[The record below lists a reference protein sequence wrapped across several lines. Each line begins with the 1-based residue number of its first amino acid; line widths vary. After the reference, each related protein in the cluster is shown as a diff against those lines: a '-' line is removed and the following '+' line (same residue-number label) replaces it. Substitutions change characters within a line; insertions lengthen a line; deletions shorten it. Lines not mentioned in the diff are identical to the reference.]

1 MHQIVL
7 VLLSLLLSTA
17 AAAGSN
23 PGIPATEQ
31 EAGASLARAMAERE
45 ARNQE
50 WSKSMQDFLGYRG
63 RKFDPEKW
71 NALKMSPPPWNRAE
85 HERLLKTAHDALR
98 AQERAD
104 DAVAA
109 AREALSRAR
118 GAAQKGGFPSARPPK
133 LQGRNT
139 PVTKTSPE
147 LAKTLPQKT
156 PKLEGP
162 NTKGPRTLPDALPG
176 RFPSTPGGVAP
187 EDFWPIPWKK
197 PPC

>member
-7 VLLSLLLSTA
+7 VLLSLLLSA
-17 AAAGSN
+17 AATGSN
-23 PGIPATEQ
+23 PGIPALTEQ
-31 EAGASLARAMAERE
+31 EAGAKLARAIAERE

-50 WSKSMQDFLGYRG
+50 WSKSMQEFLGYRG

-85 HERLLKTAHDALR
+85 HDRLLKTAHDALR
-98 AQERAD
+98 AQERAN

-118 GAAQKGGFPSARPPK
+118 GAAQKGGFPPPRPPN

-156 PKLEGP
+156 SKLEGA
-162 NTKGPRTLPDALPG
+162 NTRGPKTLPDALPG
-176 RFPSTPGGVAP
+176 
-187 EDFWPIPWKK
+187 K
-197 PPC
+197 PPSNPSGIAAEEFWALPWPKPKC